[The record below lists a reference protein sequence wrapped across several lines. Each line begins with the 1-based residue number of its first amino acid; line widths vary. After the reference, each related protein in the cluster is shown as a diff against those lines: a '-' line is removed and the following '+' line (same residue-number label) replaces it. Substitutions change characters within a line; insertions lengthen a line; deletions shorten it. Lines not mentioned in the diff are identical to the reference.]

1 MFIIKYIMGNSISTN
16 KINFEDLQ
24 SVLHKSDS
32 YLIINTMGEHEQ
44 YCLIKGTMDC
54 KNEVKIINDLLKKA
68 TTDINIIIYGKNIND
83 ESVDKKNTSLYNL
96 GFYNVYI
103 YTGGLFEWLCL
114 QDIYGEE
121 NFPTT
126 SKEVDILKFKSTKKL
141 NNLLLTNS

>member
-1 MFIIKYIMGNSISTN
+1 MGNSVSTN

-24 SVLHKSDS
+24 SVLHKSES
-32 YLIINTMGEHEQ
+32 YLIINTMSENEQ
-44 YCLIKGTMDC
+44 SCLIKGTIDC
-54 KNEVKIINDLLKKA
+54 NNEVKIINEMLKKG
-68 TTDINIIIYGKNIND
+68 TTDTNIVIYGKNIND
-83 ESVDKKNTSLYNL
+83 ESVDKKNSSLYNL

-126 SKEVDILKFKSTKKL
+126 SKEVDILKYRSQKKL